1 VHVQRENEAVRVVM
15 LTDDGQS
22 IDRRILLEAETVAD
36 LGHEVIIVA
45 RNETGS
51 GVVAERIGRA
61 KVLWVDYDLAY
72 LGGSNIVP
80 ELPPLT
86 PTPLSELDQSPAASA
101 MLVPTA
107 HEPPP
112 TVLGRTIAGTRSYAL
127 KTYLALDRDRR
138 RMNERLH
145 SATLAW
151 EHPSI
156 RGLRR
161 LRLGLGIARV
171 KAGRAIVSAALKPME
186 AVIPAKP
193 PRRLQTLTEA
203 AHPVDPGR
211 PVSLDSFEMNI
222 WEKAIFHRTLYF
234 DPDVIHAND
243 LPQLLPAV
251 LAGRQLG
258 VPVIYDAH
266 EVYPEIATLTLEQQ
280 EQLRLKE
287 SVLVHHCAERITVNP
302 FCAAFMEERYSS
314 RPFHVIMNATQ
325 PSKGH
330 VRGQTDDRLRKRLS
344 LPPAARLLMYQGW
357 MADVGR
363 GLLELVAGMASV
375 RKDVHLV
382 MMGYGDADLFKAAAA
397 EADVAARVHILPP
410 VPWDELV
417 SWSAAA
423 DVGVIPYQPVDFNH
437 KVCSPNKLFEFIS
450 AGLPILAN
458 DLPFLTTMIEG
469 EGFGIIRKMET
480 PADMA
485 RAINEMFDPALGHIE
500 RARVNLLAKASA
512 WEWPVQAEKLKA
524 IYERI
529 TDTHPHSG

>member
-1 VHVQRENEAVRVVM
+1 MRVVM
-15 LTDDGQS
+15 LTDDGRS

-51 GVVAERIGRA
+51 GVVADRIGRA
-61 KVLWVDYDLAY
+61 KVLWIDYDLDY
-72 LGGSNIVP
+72 LGGSDTVP
-80 ELPPLT
+80 ELPP
-86 PTPLSELDQSPAASA
+86 PASASQSEGEDSPAAPA
-101 MLVPTA
+101 MPLPA
-107 HEPPP
+107 ALPPP
-112 TVLGRTIAGTRSYAL
+112 SVVLAQTAAWARNYAL
-127 KTYLALDRDRR
+127 KTYLTLDRDRR

-145 SATLAW
+145 SANLAW
-151 EHPSI
+151 QHHGI

-171 KAGRAIVSAALKPME
+171 SAGRAAIGAALAPME
-186 AVIPAKP
+186 AVIAARVRRRQQIRAEAVRPLAPAETASP
-193 PRRLQTLTEA
+193 
-203 AHPVDPGR
+203 
-211 PVSLDSFEMNI
+211 DSFEMNI
-222 WEKAIFHRTLYF
+222 WERAIFHRTLYF

-251 LAGRQLG
+251 LAGHRLG
-258 VPVIYDAH
+258 VPVVYDAH
-266 EVYPEIATLTLEQQ
+266 EVYPEIATLTPEQQ
-280 EQLRLKE
+280 QQLRLKE

-302 FCAAFMEERYSS
+302 FCAAFMEERYHCP
-314 RPFHVIMNATQ
+314 PFHVIMNATH
-325 PSKGH
+325 PSRGH
-330 VRGQTDDRLRKRLS
+330 IRGQTDDRLRKRLG
-344 LPPAARLLMYQGW
+344 LPPQARLLMYQGW

-375 RKDVHLV
+375 RDDIHLV
-382 MMGYGDADLFKAAAA
+382 MMGYGDADLFKTAAA
-397 EADVAARVHILPP
+397 EVNVAARVHILPP

-458 DLPFLTTMIEG
+458 DLPFLTRVIEG
-469 EGFGIIRKMET
+469 EGFGITRRMET

-485 RAINEMFDPALGHIE
+485 RAIDEMFDPALGHIE
-500 RARVNLLAKASA
+500 RARANLLAKASA
-512 WEWPVQAEKLKA
+512 WEWPVEAEKLKA
-524 IYERI
+524 IYERV
-529 TDTHPHSG
+529 TNSDPRSS

>member
-1 VHVQRENEAVRVVM
+1 MRVVM
-15 LTDDGQS
+15 LTDDGRS
-22 IDRRILLEAETVAD
+22 IDRRILLEAETVAN

-51 GVVAERIGRA
+51 GVVADRIGQA

-72 LGGSNIVP
+72 LGGSDTVP
-80 ELPPLT
+80 ELPSAPT
-86 PTPLSELDQSPAASA
+86 PTPLSESDHSPAAPA
-101 MLVPTA
+101 MLPPTA
-107 HEPPP
+107 LQPRSP
-112 TVLGRTIAGTRSYAL
+112 VLGQTIAWSRSYAL
-127 KTYLALDRDRR
+127 KTYLTLDRDRR
-138 RMNERLH
+138 RMNERLR
-145 SATLAW
+145 SASFAW
-151 EHPSI
+151 EHHGI

-161 LRLGLGIARV
+161 LRLALGIARV
-171 KAGRAIVSAALKPME
+171 SAGRAVVGAALAPME
-186 AVIPAKP
+186 AVISARV
-193 PRRLQTLTEA
+193 RRRRQTLTETVR
-203 AHPVDPGR
+203 PVDPAGA
-211 PVSLDSFEMNI
+211 VSPASFEMNI
-222 WEKAIFHRTLYF
+222 WERAVFYRTLYF

-266 EVYPEIATLTLEQQ
+266 EVYPEIATLTPEQQ

-302 FCAAFMEERYSS
+302 FCAAFMEERYNC

-325 PSKGH
+325 PPKGH
-330 VRGQTDDRLRKRLS
+330 VRGQSDDRLRKRLG
-344 LPPAARLLMYQGW
+344 LPPQTRLLMYQGW

-375 RKDVHLV
+375 REDIHLV

-397 EADVAARVHILPP
+397 EVDIAARVHVLPP

-458 DLPFLTTMIEG
+458 DLPFLTEVIEG
-469 EGFGIIRKMET
+469 EGFGITRKMET

-500 RARVNLLAKASA
+500 RARANLLAKASA
-512 WEWPVQAEKLKA
+512 WEWPVEAEKLKA
-524 IYERI
+524 IYERV
-529 TDTHPHSG
+529 TADTNPRV